1 MRVCLVKK
9 SRKMS
14 GWLLDNIVC
23 VCCHIYLVSSH
34 LVVNIYLFVWWWWCD
49 DEIKILW
56 FFSLCNSHLIWMF
69 WGKNL
74 EPFWII
80 IEQCYK
86 DCREAIITRCDVFII
101 SLLRSDDLPK
111 EMRRQATIQEF
122 SPSDP
127 KEQTKLHRHWLDA
140 NWIYID
146 YLLLL
151 CLVFQIHQKFLDEK

>member
-1 MRVCLVKK
+1 MPPFYPYCRQCNAKNKIKFVTCACVCVWFEKTGKCLVEFW
-9 SRKMS
+9 MI
-14 GWLLDNIVC
+14 L
-23 VCCHIYLVSSH
+23 YLVSSH
-34 LVVNIYLFVWWWWCD
+34 IVNIYLFVWWWNQNPM
-49 DEIKILW
+49 I
-56 FFSLCNSHLIWMF
+56 FSLCNSHLIWMF

-122 SPSDP
+122 SPSE
-127 KEQTKLHRHWLDA
+127 EQSKLHRHWLDT
-140 NWIYID
+140 NCIYI
-146 YLLLL
+146 Y
-151 CLVFQIHQKFLDEK
+151 CYYMCNN

>member
-1 MRVCLVKK
+1 MLF
-9 SRKMS
+9 
-14 GWLLDNIVC
+14 
-23 VCCHIYLVSSH
+23 YLVSSHCH
-34 LVVNIYLFVWWWWCD
+34 LVVNIYLFVWWWCD

-80 IEQCYK
+80 IEHSITERERERE
-86 DCREAIITRCDVFII
+86 REAIITRCDVFII

-151 CLVFQIHQKFLDEK
+151 CLVFQIHQKFLDQK